1 MKQITTTVDRIKQAG
16 YWCSDADAET
26 AMLLEQLNVDRNT
39 EIPIRSILNILGL
52 AVGLL
57 SLGTVHP
64 RYKLHAGAIQLRY
77 TSILFRHIG
86 TALANLGDEH
96 RLTREITC
104 AIDVNNKR
112 DSLRRERR
120 QYWSLYKTNAATPAH
135 RAIAEAIYIMLSMHP
150 LHIKLV
156 HAGKAF
162 LDAAP
167 PLTLTHLTAEL
178 GKMLDEPL

>member
-1 MKQITTTVDRIKQAG
+1 VKQITTTVERIKQAG

-26 AMLLEQLNVDRNT
+26 ASLLAQLGVDRNT
-39 EIPIRSILNILGL
+39 EIPVRSILNILGL

-57 SLGTVHP
+57 SLGAVHP
-64 RYKLHAGAIQLRY
+64 RYKLHADAILKRY
-77 TSILFRHIG
+77 NTMLFRHIG
-86 TALANLGDEH
+86 TALANLGEEH
-96 RLTREITC
+96 RLTREALI
-104 AIDVNNKR
+104 AIGGHNR
-112 DSLRRERR
+112 DALRRERR
-120 QYWSLYKTNAATPAH
+120 AYWWKYKTHAPLPMQ
-135 RAIAEAIYIMLSMHP
+135 RSIGEAIYIMLSVHP